1 MAISTTNSTAQSVL
15 DKYSIN
21 KTGTTAETTASD
33 GKKGGKLGKDE
44 FLKLMV
50 AQMNNQ
56 NPLEPQGN
64 GEFIAQLA
72 QFSTV
77 EGITNLNTSVG
88 SILSGSQS
96 SQALQAST
104 LVGRKVIVDS
114 DKVKVDTSEDFK
126 GALNLTASSSNVWVN
141 VYDTTGNQVNRLNL
155 GQQTS
160 GLVNFTWDGTD
171 ASGKKLDAGT
181 YRFEAQASVDGKTEA
196 MKTSL
201 PANVDSVTL
210 GQNGG
215 EMTLNLAGVGSIGI
229 SKVQAVGQ

>member
-1 MAISTTNSTAQSVL
+1 MAISTTNSTTQSVL

-126 GALNLTASSSNVWVN
+126 GALNLTASSPNVWVN